1 MAAKG
6 IDMENVIQ
14 LAPNKWVTEAVL
26 MAVTG
31 MRPGTIKRAR
41 EKAWMQE
48 REYLL
53 FSPEGEPLPNSQC
66 IYNRKAI
73 DKWIDS
79 QLKKQPD
86 ARERKSII

>member
-1 MAAKG
+1 
-6 IDMENVIQ
+6 MENVIQ
-14 LAPNKWVTEAVL
+14 LAPNKWVTESVL

-41 EKAWMQE
+41 EKAWMQG

-53 FSPEGEPLPNSQC
+53 FSPEGEKGLNSQC
-66 IYNRKAI
+66 MYNREAI
-73 DKWIDS
+73 DKWIES

-86 ARERKSII
+86 ARERKKA

>member
-1 MAAKG
+1 
-6 IDMENVIQ
+6 MENVIQ
-14 LAPNKWVTEAVL
+14 LAPNKWVTESVL

-41 EKAWMQE
+41 EKAWMQG

-53 FSPEGEPLPNSQC
+53 FSPEGIPGLNSLC
-66 IYNRKAI
+66 MYNREAI
-73 DKWIDS
+73 DKWIES

-86 ARERKSII
+86 ARERKKA